1 MGTTLIFLA
10 SGKVEM
16 KYSCLDKI
24 RRRGKGKGNR
34 SSISSMRRRDFFE
47 GRNVSVSRGR
57 GVG

>member
-24 RRRGKGKGNR
+24 RRRGKGKGKGNR
-34 SSISSMRRRDFFE
+34 SSVSSMGRGDFFE
-47 GRNVSVSRGR
+47 GRNVSVF
-57 GVG
+57 

>member
-16 KYSCLDKI
+16 KYFCLNKI

-34 SSISSMRRRDFFE
+34 SSVSSMGRGDFLWGGMF
-47 GRNVSVSRGR
+47 RFSRGR
-57 GVG
+57 EVG

>member
-16 KYSCLDKI
+16 KYSCLNKI

-34 SSISSMRRRDFFE
+34 SSVSSM
-47 GRNVSVSRGR
+47 GR
-57 GVG
+57 GDTSVNFY

>member
-16 KYSCLDKI
+16 KCSCLDQI

-34 SSISSMRRRDFFE
+34 ISVSSMGRGDFFE
-47 GRNVSVSRGR
+47 GRNVSVF
-57 GVG
+57 